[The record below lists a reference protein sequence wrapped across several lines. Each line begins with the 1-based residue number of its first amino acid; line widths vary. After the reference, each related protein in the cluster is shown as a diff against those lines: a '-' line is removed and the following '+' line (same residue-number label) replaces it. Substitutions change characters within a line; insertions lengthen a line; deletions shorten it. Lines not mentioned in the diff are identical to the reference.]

1 MSETFGQRLRRL
13 RCAAGLSQSQL
24 ARLVP
29 ISQSS
34 LSRSESD
41 TQAVDDQAVAA
52 RLDELLGAAGT
63 LRALAYPNAAE
74 LVLTDDDRE
83 RIARHLEHPSRIDG
97 GTVTALGDLLA
108 AQRRL
113 DDVLGPEIIIPGS
126 ISQMEILRG
135 LLPHARGPHRAA
147 LAEVV
152 ADSAANVLVPSVVDR
167 SGLSSASSKLQAT
180 EIVGQTFAGGPLG
193 SLTFAVFAAFPFLL
207 TSASF
212 SIGAALMVALAGSF
226 RPERPASDERP
237 NATLRTDLVDGMRW
251 LFANPTMWRLV
262 IAAGGLALTSELAQ
276 AQLVLYALEDL
287 ELTEAAFGVFGLVG
301 GVGGLAGAAVASRL
315 VDRFRARYVLAGG
328 MGTSGVAFLAMGVSG
343 NPVVSAVL
351 FGVFA
356 AAVVVANVL
365 FATVR
370 YRLVPEE
377 LLGRVLGVW
386 RTVVWGMLPVGALL
400 GGWLTT
406 LLGTTSATF
415 AFSGACQVAL
425 AVVALVAA
433 ASLARRLAKQA

>member
-1 MSETFGQRLRRL
+1 MAHDSSTTASPARTRRGL
-13 RCAAGLSQSQL
+13 PLLLGANAAANLGDGIAKVAFPLLAATVTRDPVLIAGLSAAQFLPWLLL
-24 ARLVP
+24 AVLAGALLDRVDRRKAIVLANTARAAA
-29 ISQSS
+29 IGGM
-34 LSRSESD
+34 
-41 TQAVDDQAVAA
+41 AV
-52 RLDELLGAAGT
+52 
-63 LRALAYPNAAE
+63 
-74 LVLTDDDRE
+74 LVLTGSAS
-83 RIARHLEHPSRIDG
+83 IWMVYVG
-97 GTVTALGDLLA
+97 ALVVG
-108 AQRRL
+108 
-113 DDVLGPEIIIPGS
+113 V
-126 ISQMEILRG
+126 
-135 LLPHARGPHRAA
+135 
-147 LAEVV
+147 AEVV

-212 SIGAALMVALAGSF
+212 AVGAALMVALAGSF

-315 VDRFRARYVLAGG
+315 VDRFRGRYVLAGG